1 MPIELSR
8 GRESVEAVLSVSR
21 LLMLDDLWTAY
32 LDHAD
37 KEDVARDISNLESLV
52 GDMREGLGV
61 VRKHAKSA
69 AERLQAVSDEEVN
82 RTLDDM
88 IREHSNAWPDLRDSF
103 TQDLAELGVR
113 RSLAAACI
121 YVDQVADE
129 EMSYLDEKLVKLQG
143 GSFERGDFRFPT
155 RCTLEL
161 AGIAL
166 CVLGCIPPS
175 PLCIVGIILT
185 AIALIEGW
193 KNGGCRRE
201 VENLIAYLRQRGL
214 EPV

>member
-8 GRESVEAVLSVSR
+8 ERDDVEAVLSVSR

-37 KEDVARDISNLESLV
+37 KEDVARDLPDLEALV
-52 GDMREGLGV
+52 GEMREGLGV
-61 VRKHAKSA
+61 VREHARSA
-69 AERLQAVSDEEVN
+69 AERLQAVSDEEVT

-88 IREHSNAWPDLRDSF
+88 IRVHSNAWPDLRDSF

-129 EMSYLDEKLVKLQG
+129 EMDYLNDKLARIQS

-166 CVLGCIPPS
+166 CVLGCLPITL
-175 PLCIVGIILT
+175 LCVGGIALT
-185 AIALIEGW
+185 AYELIDGW
-193 KNGGCRRE
+193 KHGGCLRE
-201 VENLIAYLRQRGL
+201 VEDLIAYLRQRGL